1 MIEIIVDEKK
11 IGNIS
16 KEKFNEI
23 ERNAYKNPINYGKQA
38 YRFFGVFFS
47 YVSRQITGILASI
60 VPVSL
65 VLVLVFP
72 EFFQA
77 AIEYYKEEGL
87 VALVEFYR
95 PYIVMVLVLT
105 ITFSFLIHSIGL
117 MVNNNLF
124 DSAFNEEI
132 LIECAKEIEV
142 DISINDFFTF
152 RFVMVEDNPN
162 LA

>member
-1 MIEIIVDEKK
+1 MIEIIVNEKK
-11 IGNIS
+11 IGSIS

-38 YRFFGVFFS
+38 YRFFGVFWG
-47 YVSRQITGILASI
+47 YIARQTTGILATI
-60 VPVSL
+60 VPASL
-65 VLVLVFP
+65 VAVLVFP
-72 EFFQA
+72 EFFQV

-87 VALVEFYR
+87 VALVELYR
-95 PYIVMVLVLT
+95 PYIVMAFVLT
-105 ITFSFLIHSIGL
+105 ITVIFLIRSIGL
-117 MVNNNLF
+117 IVNNNLF

-142 DISINDFFTF
+142 DIANDDVFCFK
-152 RFVMVEDNPN
+152 FVLVGDNPN